1 MSYKRRILM
10 ASIAMG
16 LACFLVGCGGLF
28 HDDMA
33 DEEDNKSNQMGLALE
48 LLGVS
53 FVSFSCNLGEVSI
66 CVICVFNFLIV
77 SYCFASMNLS

>member
-1 MSYKRRILM
+1 M
-10 ASIAMG
+10 ASTAMA

-53 FVSFSCNLGEVSI
+53 FVSLSCNLGEVSVLCDMLVSFVLHVCYHI
-66 CVICVFNFLIV
+66 CSFVYVFI
-77 SYCFASMNLS
+77 

>member
-1 MSYKRRILM
+1 M

-28 HDDMA
+28 HDEMA
-33 DEEDNKSNQMGLALE
+33 DEEKNKSNQMGGLALE

-66 CVICVFNFLIV
+66 LCDMCISSI
-77 SYCFASMNLS
+77 

>member
-1 MSYKRRILM
+1 M

-28 HDDMA
+28 HDDMS

-53 FVSFSCNLGEVSI
+53 FVSFSCNLGEVRHI
-66 CVICVFNFLIV
+66 VICV
-77 SYCFASMNLS
+77 